1 MRKISK
7 KGYCRVAIIKK
18 RNIFFFNNTD
28 TKVICG
34 FSSKLITN
42 TTQQSLQFVQSQQKK
57 TLEESA
63 YFVQSSHEDITKIC
77 TFCSKFNNKDTMGNL
92 CIMFRVS
99 KKNNN
104 NKSTRKISVYCSKS
118 AQMTPQQFGHL
129 VKSSNKPIDCLR
141 FFRFH
146 Q

>member
-57 TLEESA
+57 KTLEESA

-99 KKNNN
+99 KK
-104 NKSTRKISVYCSKS
+104 KKQQQKHSKNFCILLKVGTNDTTTIWAFS
-118 AQMTPQQFGHL
+118 
-129 VKSSNKPIDCLR
+129 
-141 FFRFH
+141 
-146 Q
+146 